1 MRKTNEVTE
10 MKTYFTEPELNISI
24 LNVED
29 VIATS
34 SGLEEDELPPKG
46 GK

>member
-1 MRKTNEVTE
+1 
-10 MKTYFTEPELNISI
+10 MKTYFTEPELNILI

-34 SGLEEDELPPKG
+34 SGLEEDELPPMG
-46 GK
+46 GI